1 MSFSEFALAFIVLSV
16 CMSAV
21 MALAWVVQHKTGNT
35 GWIDTVWTFGLGL
48 LGASAALS
56 IAGFDTSGRGWLIAG
71 LMVLWALRLGLHIA
85 HRSSSIGTDPR
96 YEALRAEWGA
106 HAPKR
111 MFVLLQKQA
120 LVSIPLAVTIYLAVH
135 NPTEL
140 WRVLDIAA
148 VALFL
153 AAAGGEA
160 LADHQLRVFRNS
172 NPPRQAV
179 CDQGLWA
186 WSRHPNYFFQWLMW
200 VAIAMLAIGPW
211 LWGWMALAGP
221 VVMYW
226 LLTRISGVPPLEEH
240 MLQTRGAAFEAY
252 QKRTSPFFP
261 IPPAL
266 FQYFVKSAGS

>member
-1 MSFSEFALAFIVLSV
+1 MSFSEFALAFIALSV

-21 MALAWVVQHKTGNT
+21 MALAWLVQHKTGNT

-48 LGASAALS
+48 LGAGAALS
-56 IAGFDTSGRGWLIAG
+56 PAGFETSGRGWLIAG

-106 HAPKR
+106 DAPKR

-120 LVSIPLAVTIYLAVH
+120 LVSIPLAVTIYLAAH

-200 VAIAMLAIGPW
+200 VAIALLAIGPW
-211 LWGWMALAGP
+211 LLGWVALAGP

-240 MLQTRGAAFEAY
+240 MLQTRGTAFEAY

-266 FQYFVKSAGS
+266 FQYFTKSAGS